1 MKTAILNNAN
11 DKFEKT
17 IRIRKTIRIIKLKCN
32 ISINKFC
39 F

>member
-17 IRIRKTIRIIKLKCN
+17 IRIRKNNKNNKIKM
-32 ISINKFC
+32 
-39 F
+39 